1 MTLRSVT
8 KLVQNLEKKKFR
20 EKYNLFKV
28 EGEKMVAELLRTELK
43 IDTLVA
49 TEGWC
54 ERMEQSDNAGEA
66 SRPGVGLGQGVAS
79 EGRSGSGFSGGALQG
94 VEVVRVTEAEMKK
107 LSDFQSPPEV
117 LALVEIPSVK
127 IPSPEELEG
136 ELVLL
141 LNGIQDPGNLGTIRR
156 LADRFGVKHIIC
168 DRDCANIYGPKCVQ
182 ASMGAIFRVSLAYT
196 ELLPWLSEAKGRGIT
211 IFGTFLHGESIYKS
225 SLPEKGIIVM
235 GNEGHGISAEL
246 ESLVDVRLTIPSFAE
261 SGRGSESLN
270 VGVATGIILSEF
282 KRF

>member
-43 IDTLVA
+43 IDTILA

-54 ERMEQSDNAGEA
+54 GRMEQSGGASEA
-66 SRPGVGLGQGVAS
+66 SGQGVAS
-79 EGRSGSGFSGGALQG
+79 EGRSGSGIGKGAQQG

-136 ELVLL
+136 ELLLL
-141 LNGIQDPGNLGTIRR
+141 LNGIQDPGNLGTILRV
-156 LADRFGVKHIIC
+156 ADWFGVKHILC

-182 ASMGAIFRVSLAYT
+182 ASMGAIFRVALSYT
-196 ELLPWLSEAKGRGIT
+196 ELLPWLSEAKGMGIT

-225 SLPEKGIIVM
+225 SLPDKGIIVM

-246 ESLVDVRLTIPSFAE
+246 ESLVDVKLTIPSFAE
-261 SGRGSESLN
+261 SGSGSESLN
-270 VGVATGIILSEF
+270 VGVATGIVLSEF
-282 KRF
+282 KRGL